1 MDIELRN
8 LEIFCRVVELRS
20 FSRAAEEV
28 FLTQPTVSG
37 RIAALER
44 QVGATLLDRLGREV
58 VPTQAGTILYR
69 HAQELLAHHRAAMQE
84 LSEFLGALRG
94 SLLLGGS
101 TIPGEYLLPGK
112 IAQFKAAHPGVTIR
126 LKIADSAEIIARVA
140 AGELELGAVGSREET
155 ADLHFV
161 PFDQDHLVLA
171 VPPDHRWA
179 LQGEIRLEELFSE
192 PFIAR
197 EAGSGTRRTF
207 EQALRQQGI
216 DPRRELNVVCELG
229 STEAVKRC
237 IEAGGGVGIVSD
249 RALQHELHHG
259 LLKKVTFQGLTLAR
273 LFYLVTSPRRTLSPI
288 ASAFHHFLLPHS
300 EAQETFPVTP
310 P

>member
-44 QVGATLLDRLGREV
+44 QVGAALLDRLGREV
-58 VPTQAGTILYR
+58 VPTQAGMILYR
-69 HAQELLAHHRAAMQE
+69 HARELLAYHRAAMQE
-84 LSEFLGALRG
+84 LSEFLGGLRG

-101 TIPGEYLLPGK
+101 TIPGEYLLPGR
-112 IAQFKAAHPGVTIR
+112 IAQFKAQHPGITIR
-126 LKIADSAEIIARVA
+126 LKIADSAEIIERVA
-140 AGELELGAVGSREET
+140 GGELELGAVGTREEQ
-155 ADLHFV
+155 ADLHFA
-161 PFDQDHLVLA
+161 PFDQDQLVLA

-179 LQGEIRLEELFSE
+179 SQGEIRLEELLSE

-197 EAGSGTRRTF
+197 EIGSGTRRTF
-207 EQALRQQGI
+207 EQALRGQGI
-216 DPRRELNVVCELG
+216 EPRRDLQVVCELG

-237 IEAGGGVGIVSD
+237 IEAGAGVGIVSD
-249 RALQHELHHG
+249 RALQHELQHG
-259 LLKKVTFQGLTLAR
+259 LLKKVALQGLQLTR
-273 LFYLVTSPRRTLSPI
+273 LFYLVTPSQRTLSPI
-288 ASAFHHFLLPHS
+288 ASAFYRFLCPR
-300 EAQETFPVTP
+300 ETFSGKNPC
-310 P
+310 